1 MKRHMTSHTSTA
13 QGRFRPR
20 RESGVFA
27 IMFIPLV
34 LVMLAFS
41 ALAIELGLLYN
52 RIADLHGMAK
62 AAAVSAALKLDG
74 TAAGIANA
82 KENAKTTTE
91 SLRYKYFGKGVA
103 FTWTDAALTFSAQP
117 DRSGTWLDGG
127 SAADQAGNLFYAKV
141 DTSSLVGAMGTVDTI
156 LAKVLSASLALIQ
169 VKDSAVAGRTTIGV
183 VPIAICAMGAKATAR
198 THTLANG
205 STVSE
210 LVQYGFRR
218 GVSYDLMQ
226 LNPNGTDPARFGVN
240 PVVAPG
246 GASAPFYLSSL
257 PRFACAGAMW
267 VPRVTGGSI
276 RVSPLA
282 TVSPLSD
289 LHIALNSRFDKYT
302 GGPCDPSGA
311 PPDYNIKAYAYD
323 VANGVKWMSPST
335 GSPSAA
341 TTKAQ
346 GRLETVADL
355 TTPPG
360 SAGAY
365 GPLWAYAKAVK
376 APNPASAP
384 EPANGYVQFALS
396 DWPVI
401 YKSGPTAPN
410 YPTTSATPYLAL
422 SGSNGGNYAP
432 PSSGNSEISTL
443 ERRVLNIPLLLC
455 TPSAP
460 SGTNAQATVSA
471 VGKFF
476 MTVPATK
483 DSLIAEFA
491 GLVPE
496 TSLSSQV
503 ELFP

>member
-1 MKRHMTSHTSTA
+1 MRRHMTLHNFTA
-13 QGRFRPR
+13 GHGFHPR

-27 IMFIPLV
+27 LMFIPLV

-41 ALAIELGLLYN
+41 ALAIELGLVYN
-52 RIADLHGMAK
+52 RIADLHGMAQ
-62 AAAVSAALKLDG
+62 AAAVAAALKLDG
-74 TAAGIANA
+74 TSTGIANA
-82 KENAKTTTE
+82 KASAKTTAE
-91 SLRYKYFGKGVA
+91 SLRYKYFGKGSA
-103 FTWTDAALTFSAQP
+103 FAWSDAALTFSAQP
-117 DRSGTWLDGG
+117 DRSGAWLDGG
-127 SAADQAGNLFYAKV
+127 SAADQAGSLFYAKV
-141 DTSSLVGAMGTVDTI
+141 DTSELAAGTGTVDTI
-156 LAKVLSASLALIQ
+156 LAKALSSSLARVQ
-169 VKDSAVAGRTTIGV
+169 VRESAVAGRTTIGV
-183 VPIAICAMGAKATAR
+183 MPIAICAMGAKATAR
-198 THTLANG
+198 THTLTNG

-226 LNPNGTDPARFGVN
+226 LNPNGTDPLRFGVN

-246 GASAPFYLSSL
+246 GASASFYLSSL
-257 PRFACAGAMW
+257 PRFACAGTMW
-267 VPRVTGGSI
+267 VPRVTRGSI
-276 RVSPLA
+276 RVSPLGS
-282 TVSPLSD
+282 TSPLSD
-289 LHIALNSRFDKYT
+289 LHVALNSRFDKYT

-311 PPDYNIKAYAYD
+311 PPDYNIKSYAYD
-323 VANGVKWMSPST
+323 VSNGVKWMSPTT

-341 TTKAQ
+341 TTKTQ
-346 GRLETVADL
+346 GKLETVADL
-355 TTPPG
+355 ATPPG

-376 APNPASAP
+376 APNPPGAP
-384 EPANGYVQFALS
+384 EPASGYVQFTIA

-410 YPTTSATPYLAL
+410 YPTASATPYLAL
-422 SGSNGGNYAP
+422 SGSTGGYYAP
-432 PSSGNSEISTL
+432 PSSDHSEMSTQ

-460 SGTNAQATVSA
+460 SGTNTQATVSA

-496 TSLSSQV
+496 TSLPSRV